1 MMPIRPKD
9 RLTSLDLVRG
19 VTLLGILPANLPW
32 FVGPPGEPHG
42 LADRVAAAAVLLFID
57 FKMVTALA
65 ILFGA
70 GLAMQE
76 AAARQRHDLD
86 FGAKYLWRQALLFL
100 LGLSHGLLLWFGDIL
115 ATYAMIG
122 SAALVVVLLGSN
134 WVRWVSIACLAWFYA
149 LVLALML
156 VVAVTK
162 AEPPQ
167 PKQSDNTDGPPVS
180 LLHGDGI
187 PADRLKEYFTPA
199 NQIRIYRNGTFADMV
214 ENRAVFLLVSLP
226 SLLIIMGWYLLGCFL
241 IGMQL
246 VWAGLFHGVA
256 RRWWAEF
263 FLMLGLTIGVP
274 CHLVAV
280 FISLKWPGTAWP
292 NLLNLVGGL
301 PQSLMYIGLLV
312 LWDDAGGWDWLRDRL
327 RAVGRMALTN
337 YLMQSVLLSLVF
349 YNFGLG
355 WYGRTGLAL
364 AMPLVPLIWAL
375 ELWWSPIWL
384 SWFAS
389 GPVEWAWRS
398 LADWRVQPILART

>member
-1 MMPIRPKD
+1 MPIRPRD

-32 FVGPPGEPHG
+32 FVGPPGEPHT
-42 LADRVAAAAVLLFID
+42 LADRIAAAAILLLID
-57 FKMVTALA
+57 TKMVTALA

-76 AAARQRHDLD
+76 AAARQRGDES

-100 LGLSHGLLLWFGDIL
+100 IGMAHGLLLWFGDIL
-115 ATYAMIG
+115 ATYAIIG
-122 SAALVVVLLGSN
+122 SAALVLVLLGSD
-134 WVRWVSIACLAWFYA
+134 WVRWASIACLGWFYV

-156 VVAVTK
+156 LVAVSQ
-162 AEPPQ
+162 AEPPHA
-167 PKQSDNTDGPPVS
+167 KKGDSTDGPPVS
-180 LLHGDGI
+180 LLHGGGTL
-187 PADRLKEYFTPA
+187 ADRLEKYFTPA
-199 NQIRIYRNGTFADMV
+199 NQTRIYRNGTFADMF
-214 ENRAVFLLVSLP
+214 ENRAVFLLISLP
-226 SLLIIMGWYLLGCFL
+226 ALAVLMGWYLLGCFL

-246 VWAGLFHGVA
+246 VWAGFFHGVA

-263 FLMLGLTIGVP
+263 FLILGLSVGVP
-274 CHLVAV
+274 CHLAAVA
-280 FISLKWPGTAWP
+280 ISLTWPGTAWP
-292 NLLNLVGGL
+292 NLLNLVGAL
-301 PQSLMYIGLLV
+301 PQSLMYIGLLL
-312 LWDDAGGWDWLRDRL
+312 LWDDADVWVWLRDRF

-337 YLMQSVLLSLVF
+337 YLMQSVILGLVF
-349 YNFGLG
+349 YNYGLG

-384 SWFAS
+384 NWFES

-398 LADWRVQPILART
+398 LLKG